1 MSFGQN
7 EMCVPA
13 EEGTRGIPPYLHF
26 LSDLFPEQLG
36 FVIYSAQEVVF
47 FFSPQTL
54 YFKNLT
60 FGPDVE
66 YKFPNLNH
74 SFLY

>member
-13 EEGTRGIPPYLHF
+13 EEGTKGIPPYLHF

-47 FFSPQTL
+47 FF
-54 YFKNLT
+54 
-60 FGPDVE
+60 
-66 YKFPNLNH
+66 FPSNSVL
-74 SFLY
+74 